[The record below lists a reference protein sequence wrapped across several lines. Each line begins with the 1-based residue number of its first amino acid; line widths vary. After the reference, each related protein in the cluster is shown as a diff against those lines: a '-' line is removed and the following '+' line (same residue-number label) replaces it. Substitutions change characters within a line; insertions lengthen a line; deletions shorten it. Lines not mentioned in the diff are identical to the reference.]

1 MSDDSDDE
9 FDGLGPVGEASGGDA
24 PDSLALDEATRA
36 LLAEG
41 AALRLNDTGNGQ
53 RLRLYFGQ
61 DLVQVPRVG
70 WFTWTGAVWAHDP
83 DEIQLALRCQLL
95 SEMIEQERWF
105 LTLSAAQ
112 MEEIDGEA
120 GLLDR
125 LGVLRRETDAEG
137 RPLDP
142 EGIKTLESRLFAI
155 AGLKKT
161 LSAMRTAHRK
171 FANASGNAP
180 KMRSAREVAS
190 ALLARRVEDL
200 DAAPLDLN
208 TLGGILRFS
217 VAVEDG
223 RRYASVEEL
232 EHDRAHLMTK
242 ISPARYDPDAECP
255 VFDSF
260 FARIQPREEVR
271 RFLLRWFAL
280 GLTGLTEQHLL
291 YLYGMGANGKSV
303 LVDLMARIAGDY
315 AAMAKIESLTG
326 TNRRGGGD
334 ATPDLMP
341 LVGARMV
348 RAAEPDEGVRWQEGL
363 IKELT
368 GGEPFLARGLNKDFI
383 EVRPCFSLTI
393 SGNHK
398 PDIRGTDDGIWRRL
412 LLVDFTES
420 IPKAEQI
427 NKKDLDAMLFAE
439 RDGILSRHLVPALL
453 EYLEI
458 GLAPPDSVVEATAA
472 YRDESDPYGSFLETA
487 CVITGDAADTLSAR
501 ELTMAFHFWLMQ
513 RAGGAFKD
521 GTVSRAL
528 KERSRRWV
536 SKKTGMRFTERKA
549 STMFYDGIR
558 FTDTFRHD
566 WTLAPKDASGRA
578 LNVASGGGDEA

>member
-1 MSDDSDDE
+1 MSDESDDD
-9 FDGLGPVGEASGGDA
+9 FDGLVPVGDAGGVEDGPGPVDA
-24 PDSLALDEATRA
+24 ETRA

-41 AALRLNDTGNGQ
+41 ARQRLNDTGNGH
-53 RLRLYFGQ
+53 RMVLYFGA
-61 DLVQVPRVG
+61 DLMWVPRVG
-70 WFTWTGAVWAHDP
+70 WFTWDGRVWAKDP
-83 DEIQLALRCQLL
+83 DEIQLALRGQRLG
-95 SEMIEQERWF
+95 EMIEQERWH
-105 LTLSAAQ
+105 LTLSPAQ
-112 MEEIDGEA
+112 MEALDGEA

-137 RPLDP
+137 KPLDP
-142 EGIKTLESRLFAI
+142 AGIKAI
-155 AGLKKT
+155 EDQLYTITGLKKT
-161 LSAMRTAHRK
+161 LSAARTAHRK
-171 FANASGNAP
+171 FANSSGNAP
-180 KMRSAREVAS
+180 KMRSAREVAG

-208 TLGGILRFS
+208 TEGGVLRFS
-217 VAVEDG
+217 VRLEDG
-223 RRYASVEEL
+223 RRYAEMTEL
-232 EHDRAHLMTK
+232 AHDRAYLMTK
-242 ISPARYDPDAECP
+242 IAPVRFDPDAECP
-255 VFDSF
+255 RFDAF
-260 FARIQPREEVR
+260 FARVQPGEDMR

-280 GLTGLTEQHLL
+280 GLTGMTEQALT

-315 AAMAKIESLTG
+315 AAMVKIESLTG

-348 RAAEPDEGVRWQEGL
+348 RSSEPDEGVRWQEGL

-383 EVRPCFSLTI
+383 EVRPCFSLSI
-393 SGNHK
+393 GGNHK

-412 LLVDFTES
+412 LLVDFTET

-427 NKKDLDAMLFAE
+427 PKAELDAILFAE

-458 GLAPPDSVVEATAA
+458 GLSPPESVLDATKAF
-472 YRDESDPYGSFLETA
+472 REESDPYGTFLDDA
-487 CVITGDAADTLSAR
+487 CVVTGDPENSLAAR
-501 ELTMAFHFWLMQ
+501 ELVLAFHFWLMQ

-528 KERSRRWV
+528 KDRSRRWV
-536 SKKTGMRFTERKA
+536 SRKTGRRFTERKA
-549 STMFYDGIR
+549 STMRYDGLR
-558 FTDTFRHD
+558 FTDVFARAWD
-566 WTLAPKDASGRA
+566 LAPKDSTGRA
-578 LNVASGGGDEA
+578 LNVASGGGEE